1 MNHQEQKHNT
11 SLGHHRSVWEIRS
24 DGWINL
30 VDDTRYLSNLVL
42 NAPDR
47 ASILKRIQQ
56 TVDFL
61 TPIESYWAFPGK
73 RVFADLCQYIEQE
86 EFASAYQIARR
97 IHRALTA
104 STYRHDNNVLDSDRE
119 LPSQIETD
127 SEQQARLSRPYF
139 EVLIVD
145 EMSMSEE
152 DALRRR
158 YKVSVVLMIN
168 LSLILWSFQALKM
181 L

>member
-1 MNHQEQKHNT
+1 MHKFYQRLDLFFQT
-11 SLGHHRSVWEIRS
+11 
-24 DGWINL
+24 
-30 VDDTRYLSNLVL
+30 
-42 NAPDR
+42 PDR

-158 YKVSVVLMIN
+158 VQSKRSVDDKFIFDIVVVP
-168 LSLILWSFQALKM
+168 SFEDALIAPYIEYSFNG
-181 L
+181 

>member
-1 MNHQEQKHNT
+1 MNRQKQKHST

-30 VDDTRYLSNLVL
+30 VDAIGHLVNLV
-42 NAPDR
+42 ADDPER
-47 ASILKRIQQ
+47 AEILKRIRQ
-56 TVDFL
+56 TVEYL

-73 RVFADLCQYIEQE
+73 RVFAELCQYIERE
-86 EFASAYQIARR
+86 EFASAHHISRR
-97 IHRALTA
+97 IHRALIA

-127 SEQQARLSRPYF
+127 SEQQARLARPYF

-145 EMSMSEE
+145 EMSAGEE
-152 DALRRR
+152 EALRRR
-158 YKVSVVLMIN
+158 VQSKRSVDDKFIFD
-168 LSLILWSFQALKM
+168 I
-181 L
+181 